1 VSAAQP
7 LMNHG
12 AILSGRWQI
21 QDFVGS
27 GETGEVYG
35 VRDMHSTGTF
45 ALKLFWPNA
54 LAQAEIWSALQHTAR
69 TASGL
74 GVEGVARAYDF
85 GIDANSAR
93 PFFVAERI
101 PWSSLADRVRLRGPL
116 TPADMATALEVL
128 GRALD
133 AAHAAGIV
141 HRDLKPENVFV
152 SPENAAWVRISD
164 FGVAL
169 LRSASPP
176 PPGWGGTVGWVA
188 PDGADPNARSTPAM
202 DVFAVGLITFFA
214 LSGGA
219 LHRSARATPID
230 PGALWQ
236 ELAAPLDSASL
247 RARELGASL
256 DPAFDAWFQ
265 RAVAALPQARFGS
278 VGEMA
283 SAFVAIA
290 RTLFAP
296 QSQNAVAL
304 HGIAAAIAQPLV
316 FQPESLPPPA
326 PRAIDP
332 APGYG
337 AAAGSVSAQNA
348 PSSEIPGVRKRS
360 AAPLFIGGAVLCFA
374 LTAVGAV
381 ALYRGRESSAE
392 AAASVAAAAATASAS
407 ASAALA
413 AAAVSAAVVPS
424 ASEAPAASASAA
436 PAAPDATQARALFKC
451 LPQSCEAVVC
461 DGKALPGVESG
472 AVELTPGLHS
482 CSVSRAGF
490 ASKAFK
496 LTAKAGEA
504 QTLEFTLT
512 PTTPI
517 AVIPAAKPIASVK
530 PSASAPAKPAVV
542 AAKPA
547 VTPAKPTVAA
557 STKPAAAVA
566 SAKPAAAPV
575 KKKCGSVFIPCKG
588 G

>member
-1 VSAAQP
+1 
-7 LMNHG
+7 MNPG

-128 GRALD
+128 ARALD

-152 SPENAAWVRISD
+152 SPENAAWVRVSD

-169 LRSASPP
+169 VRSASPP

-188 PDGADPNARSTPAM
+188 PDAADPNARSTPAM
-202 DVFAVGLITFFA
+202 DIFAVGLITFFA

-219 LHRSARATPID
+219 LHRAARATPID

-236 ELAAPLDSASL
+236 ELTAPLDSASV

-265 RAVAALPQARFGS
+265 RAVAPQPQARFGS
-278 VGEMA
+278 VAEMA

-337 AAAGSVSAQNA
+337 TAQASVSAQNA

-374 LTAVGAV
+374 LTAIGAV

-392 AAASVAAAAATASAS
+392 AAASASAAAATASVS
-407 ASAALA
+407 AGVALA
-413 AAAVSAAVVPS
+413 AAAVSAASAPS
-424 ASEAPAASASAA
+424 ASEVPAASASAA
-436 PAAPDATQARALFKC
+436 PAAPDATQARILFKC
-451 LPQSCEAVVC
+451 APESCEAVVC

-472 AVELTPGLHS
+472 AVEIAPGLHS
-482 CSVSRAGF
+482 CTVSRAGF

-512 PTTPI
+512 ATTPI
-517 AVIPAAKPIASVK
+517 AVIPAAKAVT
-530 PSASAPAKPAVV
+530 PAKPAAATPAKAAVV

-547 VTPAKPTVAA
+547 AAVASAKPTVAA

-566 SAKPAAAPV
+566 SAKPAAAAPV

>member
-1 VSAAQP
+1 MSAPQP
-7 LMNHG
+7 LMNPG

-21 QDFVGS
+21 QDFIGS

-54 LAQAEIWSALQHTAR
+54 LGQAEIWSALQHTAR

-101 PWSSLADRVRLRGPL
+101 SWSSLADRVRVRGPL

-152 SPENAAWVRISD
+152 APENAAWVRVSD

-202 DVFAVGLITFFA
+202 DIFALGLVTFFA

-219 LHRSARATPID
+219 LHRAARAAKID

-236 ELAAPLDSASL
+236 ELGAPLDSASV
-247 RARELGASL
+247 RARELGISI
-256 DPAFDAWFQ
+256 DPAFDPWFQ
-265 RAVAALPQARFGS
+265 RAVAPQPQARFSS

-296 QSQNAVAL
+296 QSQNAVAIQ
-304 HGIAAAIAQPLV
+304 GIAAAIAQPLV
-316 FQPESLPPPA
+316 FQPESLPPAAAPRLAEPAGARAPA
-326 PRAIDP
+326 PSA
-332 APGYG
+332 
-337 AAAGSVSAQNA
+337 VSAQNA

-381 ALYRGRESSAE
+381 ALYHTRESAAE
-392 AAASVAAAAATASAS
+392 AAASASAMAAVAAASAN
-407 ASAALA
+407 AALA
-413 AAAVSAAVVPS
+413 AASATVAAP
-424 ASEAPAASASAA
+424 PAASETAPAGSASAPVA
-436 PAAPDATQARALFKC
+436 DATQARALFKC
-451 LPQSCEAVVC
+451 APEPCEAVVC

-472 AVELTPGLHS
+472 AVDLPPGPHS
-482 CSVSRAGF
+482 CNASRAGF

-496 LTAKAGEA
+496 FTAKAGET

-512 PTTPI
+512 PTSP
-517 AVIPAAKPIASVK
+517 V
-530 PSASAPAKPAVV
+530 
-542 AAKPA
+542 
-547 VTPAKPTVAA
+547 VTPGVVKSVASAKPT
-557 STKPAAAVA
+557 AVA
-566 SAKPAAAPV
+566 SAKPAAVPAKPAVAAPAKPV
-575 KKKCGSVFIPCKG
+575 AAASAKPATTAATKPAATTAPAKKKCGSTFIPCK
-588 G
+588 

>member
-7 LMNHG
+7 LMNPG

-21 QDFVGS
+21 QDFIGS

-54 LAQAEIWSALQHTAR
+54 LGQTEIWSALQQTAR
-69 TASGL
+69 SASAL
-74 GVEGVARAYDF
+74 GVEGIARAYDF

-93 PFFVAERI
+93 PFFVAERVS
-101 PWSSLADRVRLRGPL
+101 WSSLADRVRLRGPL

-133 AAHAAGIV
+133 AAHSAGVV
-141 HRDLKPENVFV
+141 HRDLKPENVFIA
-152 SPENAAWVRISD
+152 PENASWVRVSD

-176 PPGWGGTVGWVA
+176 PPGWGGTVGWVG

-202 DVFAVGLITFFA
+202 DVFALGLVTFFA

-219 LHRSARATPID
+219 LHRAARAAKID

-236 ELAAPLDSASL
+236 ELGAPLDSASV
-247 RARELGASL
+247 RARELGVSI
-256 DPAFDAWFQ
+256 DPAFDPWFQ
-265 RAVAALPQARFGS
+265 RAVAAMPQARFSS
-278 VGEMA
+278 VGAMA
-283 SAFVAIA
+283 SEFVAIA

-296 QSQNAVAL
+296 QSPNAVAL

-326 PRAIDP
+326 LQQRP
-332 APGYG
+332 AGPAQSPLAAP
-337 AAAGSVSAQNA
+337 AAAVSAHNA

-381 ALYRGRESSAE
+381 ALYHSRESAAE
-392 AAASVAAAAATASAS
+392 AAASAS
-407 ASAALA
+407 ASAA
-413 AAAVSAAVVPS
+413 
-424 ASEAPAASASAA
+424 AASASAA
-436 PAAPDATQARALFKC
+436 IALANANVPNAVPTAGTSGASVAGATPEGAVARAIFKC
-451 LPQSCEAVVC
+451 LPQGCEAVVC

-472 AVELTPGLHS
+472 AVEVMPGEHS
-482 CSVSRAGF
+482 CNASRAGF

-496 LTAKAGEA
+496 FTARAGET
-504 QTLEFTLT
+504 QNLEFTLIPTTSVAAT
-512 PTTPI
+512 PTSTATAEPT
-517 AVIPAAKPIASVK
+517 
-530 PSASAPAKPAVV
+530 APAPKPAPTS

-547 VTPAKPTVAA
+547 VTATTKPTVTPTAKPATAA
-557 STKPAAAVA
+557 TKPAS
-566 SAKPAAAPV
+566 SAPAA
-575 KKKCGSVFIPCKG
+575 KKKCGSTFIPCKG
-588 G
+588 

>member
-1 VSAAQP
+1 MSAPQP
-7 LMNHG
+7 LMNPG
-12 AILSGRWQI
+12 AVLSGRWQI
-21 QDFVGS
+21 QDFIGS

-54 LAQAEIWSALQHTAR
+54 LGQAEIWSALQQTAR
-69 TASGL
+69 SASAL
-74 GVEGVARAYDF
+74 GVEGIARAYDF

-93 PFFVAERI
+93 PFFVAERVS
-101 PWSSLADRVRLRGPL
+101 WSSLADRVRLRGPL
-116 TPADMATALEVL
+116 TPADMASALEVL

-133 AAHAAGIV
+133 AAHAAGVV

-152 SPENAAWVRISD
+152 APENASWVRISD

-176 PPGWGGTVGWVA
+176 PPGWGGTVGWVG

-202 DVFAVGLITFFA
+202 DVFALGLVTFFA

-219 LHRSARATPID
+219 LHRAARAAKID

-236 ELAAPLDSASL
+236 ELGAPLDSASV
-247 RARELGASL
+247 RARELGVSI
-256 DPAFDAWFQ
+256 DPAFDPWFQ
-265 RAVAALPQARFGS
+265 RAVAALPQARFSS
-278 VGEMA
+278 VSAMA
-283 SAFVAIA
+283 NEFVTIA

-296 QSQNAVAL
+296 QSPNAVAIQ
-304 HGIAAAIAQPLV
+304 GIAAAIAQPLV

-326 PRAIDP
+326 AQQRPPGPTQAAP
-332 APGYG
+332 AQ
-337 AAAGSVSAQNA
+337 AVSAHNA

-381 ALYRGRESSAE
+381 ALYHGRESAAE
-392 AAASVAAAAATASAS
+392 AAASAS
-407 ASAALA
+407 ASAAAASANAALA
-413 AAAVSAAVVPS
+413 SANANVPSAVAVPS
-424 ASEAPAASASAA
+424 ASGTAVATGAA
-436 PAAPDATQARALFKC
+436 PGSARALFKC

-472 AVELTPGLHS
+472 AVEVSPGEHS
-482 CSVSRAGF
+482 CNASRAGF

-496 LTAKAGEA
+496 FTARAGET
-504 QTLEFTLT
+504 QNLEFTLT
-512 PTTPI
+512 PTTSA
-517 AVIPAAKPIASVK
+517 AVAPTPTTEPSVLPTKPAPTSAAKPVAT
-530 PSASAPAKPAVV
+530 PTAKPTVTPTAKPAAVV

-547 VTPAKPTVAA
+547 
-557 STKPAAAVA
+557 PAAT
-566 SAKPAAAPV
+566 AA
-575 KKKCGSVFIPCKG
+575 KKKCGSTFIPCK
-588 G
+588 

>member
-7 LMNHG
+7 LMNPG
-12 AILSGRWQI
+12 AILAGRWQI
-21 QDFVGS
+21 QDFIGS

-35 VRDMHSTGTF
+35 VRDMHSTGSF

-54 LAQAEIWSALQHTAR
+54 LGQTEIWSALQHTAR
-69 TASGL
+69 SASAL
-74 GVEGVARAYDF
+74 GVEGIARAYDF

-93 PFFVAERI
+93 PFFVAERVS
-101 PWSSLADRVRLRGPL
+101 WSSLADRVRLRGPL

-152 SPENAAWVRISD
+152 SPENASWVRVSD

-176 PPGWGGTVGWVA
+176 PPGWGGTLGWVG

-202 DVFAVGLITFFA
+202 DIFSLGLVTFFA

-219 LHRSARATPID
+219 LHRAARAAKID

-236 ELAAPLDSASL
+236 ELGAPLDSASV
-247 RARELGASL
+247 RARELGISI
-256 DPAFDAWFQ
+256 DPAFDPWFQ
-265 RAVAALPQARFGS
+265 RAVVGLPQARFS
-278 VGEMA
+278 SAGEMA
-283 SAFVAIA
+283 AAFVAIA

-326 PRAIDP
+326 AAARPQDAGMAYAP
-332 APGYG
+332 APV
-337 AAAGSVSAQNA
+337 ATSAQNA
-348 PSSEIPGVRKRS
+348 PSSEIPGVHKRS

-381 ALYRGRESSAE
+381 ALYRSRENAAE
-392 AAASVAAAAATASAS
+392 AAASAS
-407 ASAALA
+407 ASAAAAVASASAQAALA
-413 AAAVSAAVVPS
+413 AASASAAAV
-424 ASEAPAASASAA
+424 AASASAA
-436 PAAPDATQARALFKC
+436 PVATAPPPSTPQPAAARAIFKC
-451 LPQSCEAVVC
+451 LPQNCEAVVC

-472 AVELTPGLHS
+472 AVEIAPGEHS
-482 CSVSRAGF
+482 CNASRAGF

-496 LTAKAGEA
+496 LTAKAGET
-504 QTLEFTLT
+504 QSLEFTLT
-512 PTTPI
+512 PTTSI
-517 AVIPAAKPIASVK
+517 AVTPAAKPAPVAATK
-530 PSASAPAKPAVV
+530 PAVAATKPVVATPAKPAPV
-542 AAKPA
+542 
-547 VTPAKPTVAA
+547 
-557 STKPAAAVA
+557 
-566 SAKPAAAPV
+566 AKPAAAAVKPAAAAAPA
-575 KKKCGSVFIPCKG
+575 KKKCGSVFIPCK
-588 G
+588 

>member
-1 VSAAQP
+1 MSAAQP
-7 LMNHG
+7 LMNPG

-21 QDFVGS
+21 QDFIGS

-54 LAQAEIWSALQHTAR
+54 LRQAEIWSALQQTAR
-69 TASGL
+69 SASAL
-74 GVEGVARAYDF
+74 GVEGIARAYDF

-93 PFFVAERI
+93 PFFVAERVS
-101 PWSSLADRVRLRGPL
+101 WSSLADRVRLRGPL

-133 AAHAAGIV
+133 AAHSAGVV

-152 SPENAAWVRISD
+152 APENASWVRVSD

-176 PPGWGGTVGWVA
+176 PPGWGGTVGWVG

-202 DVFAVGLITFFA
+202 DVFALGLVTFFA

-219 LHRSARATPID
+219 LHRAARAAKID

-236 ELAAPLDSASL
+236 ELGAPLDSASV
-247 RARELGASL
+247 RARELGVSL
-256 DPAFDAWFQ
+256 DPAFDPWFQ
-265 RAVAALPQARFGS
+265 RAVAAMPQARFSS
-278 VGEMA
+278 VGAMA
-283 SAFVAIA
+283 SDFVAIA

-296 QSQNAVAL
+296 QSPNAVAL
-304 HGIAAAIAQPLV
+304 PGIAAAIAQPLV

-326 PRAIDP
+326 PQQRP
-332 APGYG
+332 AGPAQSPM
-337 AAAGSVSAQNA
+337 AAPAVAVSAHNA

-381 ALYRGRESSAE
+381 ALYHGRESAAE
-392 AAASVAAAAATASAS
+392 AAASAS
-407 ASAALA
+407 ASAA
-413 AAAVSAAVVPS
+413 
-424 ASEAPAASASAA
+424 AASANAELALANAPRAVPAPSTSGASVAATTPESA
-436 PAAPDATQARALFKC
+436 TARAIFKC
-451 LPQSCEAVVC
+451 LPQGCEAVVC

-472 AVELTPGLHS
+472 AVEVTPGEHS
-482 CSVSRAGF
+482 CNASRAGF

-496 LTAKAGEA
+496 FTARAGET
-504 QTLEFTLT
+504 QNLEFTLT
-512 PTTPI
+512 PTTS
-517 AVIPAAKPIASVK
+517 VAA
-530 PSASAPAKPAVV
+530 APPPTAQPTALPTKPA
-542 AAKPA
+542 PTSA
-547 VTPAKPTVAA
+547 V
-557 STKPAAAVA
+557 KPAAAATATSKPAPVA
-566 SAKPAAAPV
+566 ASKPSAPAAAA
-575 KKKCGSVFIPCKG
+575 KKKCGSTFIPCKG
-588 G
+588 